1 MSVDEQPHTEELRC
15 LAVSRLSPETPSVRY
30 NVNMAQT
37 PVTRARA
44 EEVIRA
50 HMCISQQPVVSSVE
64 LQGTVGMWASHLE
77 KKARQCPES
86 TLW

>member
-1 MSVDEQPHTEELRC
+1 
-15 LAVSRLSPETPSVRY
+15 
-30 NVNMAQT
+30 MAQT
-37 PVTRARA
+37 PVIRERA

-64 LQGTVGMWASHLE
+64 LQGTVGMWASHPE